1 MPRVTI
7 HLGGPGP
14 LRTAGIHGQPM
25 ATNSTRLAVLVQLS
39 TDACTASR
47 RNADRQGRS
56 VPAAIVSPQLP
67 RRPLTQGSCLPSAV
81 VCERTPIDGRTPVR
95 KTTYT
100 LSIVIGSLLIIGG
113 VATWIMVSNT
123 LADQKITVSD
133 DASCLAGDEVDGPFS
148 AYCEAMV
155 IDKHALEATGG
166 LRYAELGRED
176 PKRQTAMTASFL
188 QASLF
193 TSVVA
198 FGVAAMAVAV
208 GVLFF
213 LIGLGMRDVANR
225 IREVASRAPATA

>member
-1 MPRVTI
+1 LR
-7 HLGGPGP
+7 PGWW
-14 LRTAGIHGQPM
+14 
-25 ATNSTRLAVLVQLS
+25 
-39 TDACTASR
+39 
-47 RNADRQGRS
+47 S
-56 VPAAIVSPQLP
+56 VPPWPIRRSSFP
-67 RRPLTQGSCLPSAV
+67 RTRP
-81 VCERTPIDGRTPVR
+81 
-95 KTTYT
+95 
-100 LSIVIGSLLIIGG
+100 
-113 VATWIMVSNT
+113 
-123 LADQKITVSD
+123 
-133 DASCLAGDEVDGPFS
+133 CLAGDEVDGPFS

-213 LIGLGMRDVANR
+213 LIGLGMRDVARR
-225 IREVASRAPATA
+225 IGDVAGRTPAPA

>member
-1 MPRVTI
+1 MR
-7 HLGGPGP
+7 
-14 LRTAGIHGQPM
+14 RTA
-25 ATNSTRLAVLVQLS
+25 S
-39 TDACTASR
+39 
-47 RNADRQGRS
+47 
-56 VPAAIVSPQLP
+56 
-67 RRPLTQGSCLPSAV
+67 
-81 VCERTPIDGRTPVR
+81 
-95 KTTYT
+95 T

-113 VATWIMVSNT
+113 VATWVVVSTT

-133 DASCLAGDEVDGPFS
+133 DASCLAGDDVDGPFS
-148 AYCEAMV
+148 AYCQAMV

-208 GVLFF
+208 GVRFF

-225 IREVASRAPATA
+225 IREVASRTPATA